1 MMKKIK
7 ILFIGGMLILI
18 LGSCARPVTLVTGTW
33 TNDEVDK
40 NYDRVLVAALTSN
53 VSFKSK
59 LEDALAQQLEDKG
72 VKASKSIDL
81 LPPEFIE
88 DENQKQTIMENIQAD
103 GIDGILT
110 VSILAKT
117 TETRYVPGSYHYEPV
132 PLYGFYGHFW
142 AYYDYWYPRF
152 HEPGYYTEK
161 TYYLE
166 TNLYDAESEKLVW
179 SAQSQIYSPNYFN
192 TFTEDFAA
200 EITATM
206 AREDV
211 IGPS

>member
-1 MMKKIK
+1 MKKKTK
-7 ILFIGGMLILI
+7 ILLIGLLVILI
-18 LGSCARPVTLVTGTW
+18 VGSCARPVTLVTGTW
-33 TNDEVDK
+33 TNDEIDK
-40 NYDRVLVAALTSN
+40 SYDHVLVAALTSN
-53 VSFKSK
+53 VSFKST
-59 LEDALAQQLEDKG
+59 LEDALAEQLEDKG
-72 VKASKSIDL
+72 VQASKSIDL
-81 LPPEFIE
+81 LPPKFIN
-88 DENQKQTIMENIQAD
+88 DKNQKHEIMDHIQAD

-132 PLYGFYGHFW
+132 PLYGFYGRFW
-142 AYYDYWYPRF
+142 SYYDYWYPRF

-166 TNLYDAESEKLVW
+166 TNLYDAESENLVW

-200 EITATM
+200 EITANLL
-206 AREDV
+206 REDL
-211 IGPS
+211 IGSG